1 MLYTIIIALTF
12 LTAHTTHSMTTE
24 PHSQFTIK
32 SFTGQE
38 AERYIDGIIAIR
50 TNMFKEYPYLYK
62 GTVEIEKEYLQIY
75 FKSSHATILLAF
87 DSDDNVIGFSS
98 SIPLNDEAEEI
109 KAPFI
114 EKQLNCDDYLYIGEG
129 LIYPEYQGKNLV
141 RQAAQIHEEI
151 ARSKGYKYL
160 TFMAVNRPE
169 NHPCKPD
176 NYRST
181 DDLFKHF
188 GCTKFDNMNVTLT
201 WDQVDTNEQTTNTLS
216 LWYKELRSIN
226 ETH

>member
-1 MLYTIIIALTF
+1 MLYAIALAL
-12 LTAHTTHSMTTE
+12 LTPLICHSMTIKTHPE
-24 PHSQFTIK
+24 FTIK
-32 SFTGQE
+32 VFTGQE
-38 AERYIDGIIAIR
+38 AKNYVDEIAAMRIN
-50 TNMFKEYPYLYK
+50 TLKEYPYLYK
-62 GTVEIEKEYLQIY
+62 GAVEIEKEYLQVY
-75 FKSSHATILLAF
+75 FKSPNAIVLLAF
-87 DSDDNVIGFSS
+87 DTNNNVIGFSN
-98 SIPLNDEAEEI
+98 SIPLIDEAEEI

-129 LIYPEYQGKNLV
+129 LIYPEYQGKGLV
-141 RQAAQIHEEI
+141 RQAAQFHEEI
-151 ARSKGYKYL
+151 ARNKGFKYL
-160 TFMAVNRPE
+160 VFMAVDRSK

-176 NYRST
+176 NYKST

-188 GCTKFDNMNVTLT
+188 GCTKFDNINVTLT

>member
-1 MLYTIIIALTF
+1 MFYIIIVALTF
-12 LTAHTTHSMTTE
+12 LTAHITHSMTTE
-24 PHSQFTIK
+24 PHPQFTIK

-38 AERYIDGIIAIR
+38 AERYIDQIAAIR
-50 TNMFKEYPYLYK
+50 LNMFKEYPYLYN

-75 FKSSHATILLAF
+75 FKSSHANILLTF

-98 SIPLNDEAEEI
+98 SIPLSDEAEEI
-109 KAPFI
+109 RAPFI
-114 EKQLNCDDYLYIGEG
+114 EKQLNCDNYLYIGEG

-160 TFMAVNRPE
+160 TFMAVDRPE
-169 NHPCKPD
+169 DHPCKPD

-181 DDLFKHF
+181 DGLFKHF
-188 GCTKFDNMNVTLT
+188 GYTKFDNMNVTLT
-201 WDQVDTNEQTTNTLS
+201 WNQLDTNQEATNTLS
-216 LWYKELRSIN
+216 LWHKEIRSSN
-226 ETH
+226 EPL